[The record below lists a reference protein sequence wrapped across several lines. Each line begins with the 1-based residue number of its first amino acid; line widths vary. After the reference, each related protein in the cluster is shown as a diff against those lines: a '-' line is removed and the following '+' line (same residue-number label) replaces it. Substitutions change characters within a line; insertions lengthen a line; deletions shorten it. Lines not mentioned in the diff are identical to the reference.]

1 MQKNL
6 RLAQEG
12 VAHFLIVV
20 IIALFA
26 VGGAGYYVYSQQT
39 KDGSVA
45 TEAEDVPSDIDEDED
60 PTAANG
66 DDSENN
72 TDDTGDSE

>member
-6 RLAQEG
+6 RRAQEG
-12 VAHFLIVV
+12 VAHLLIVV

-26 VGGAGYYVYSQQT
+26 VGGAGYYVYSQQA
-39 KDGSVA
+39 KDDSVA
-45 TEAEDVPSDIDEDED
+45 TEAEGIPSDIDEDED

-66 DDSENN
+66 DDSESNS
-72 TDDTGDSE
+72 DDTGDSE